1 MAEEDTQNILIT
13 LQDVDVVRQV
23 NPEFNQML
31 FAAAISRMRVE
42 NIYRMEFDAVEK
54 KSDS

>member
-1 MAEEDTQNILIT
+1 MAETDDQNILIT
-13 LQDVDVVRQV
+13 LADVDVVRQV

-42 NIYRMEFDAVEK
+42 NTYRMEFEATEK